1 MAILDIIEFP
11 DPRLRIVAKPIAVVD
26 QRVQQL
32 ADDMLET
39 MYDAPGIGLSGT
51 QVNVHE
57 RIIVVDVSEHQD
69 EPFVFI
75 NPELTL
81 LGEDMEY
88 PEGCL
93 SVPGYYEE
101 VTRKNHIQVH
111 ALNREGEPFT
121 LDAHELFAICIQHEC
136 DHLAGKLFVD
146 YLSTLKRNRIRR
158 KLEKAHRAPV

>member
-1 MAILDIIEFP
+1 MAKLDIIEFP

-26 QRVQQL
+26 SRVQKL

-39 MYDAPGIGLSGT
+39 MYAAPGIGLSGT

-57 RIIVVDVSEHQD
+57 RIIVVDVSEDQN
-69 EPFVFI
+69 EPYVFI
-75 NPELTL
+75 NPELEL
-81 LGEDMEY
+81 LGNDIDY

-93 SVPGYYEE
+93 SVPGYFEE
-101 VTRKNHIQVH
+101 VTRKDHIRVH
-111 ALNREGEPFT
+111 ALNREGEAFSME
-121 LDAHELFAICIQHEC
+121 AHDLFAICIQHEC

-158 KLEKAHRAPV
+158 KLEKAHRAPA